1 LVSHAITV
9 GLEQSVRD
17 FLLAIKKK

>member
-1 LVSHAITV
+1 LVSHAINV

>member
-1 LVSHAITV
+1 LVSHAINV

-17 FLLAIKKK
+17 FLMAIKKK

>member
-17 FLLAIKKK
+17 FLLVIKKK

>member
-9 GLEQSVRD
+9 GLEHSIRD

>member
-17 FLLAIKKK
+17 FLRAIHKK

>member
-9 GLEQSVRD
+9 GLEHSVRD

>member
-9 GLEQSVRD
+9 GLERSVRD

>member
-1 LVSHAITV
+1 LVSHAINV
-9 GLEQSVRD
+9 GLERSVRD

>member
-1 LVSHAITV
+1 LVSHAINV

-17 FLLAIKKK
+17 FLFAITKQ